1 MRTVLLSPVNR
12 GNAVELGRK
21 TFKKQILKK
30 GSLDYEGRRIDFD
43 DRYLT
48 DLANA
53 FKEGAFDAVPF
64 QLADAGNAHTNDP
77 ERTRGEVI
85 GLEVTPDG
93 LDAIVELT
101 DDGAQVVEN
110 NPKLGVSAR
119 IIEGVKHAMGGQAWP
134 RAIQHVLGTLDP
146 RVTGMRPWEAIQL
159 AADATGE
166 TVVDLTDATYIDDVG
181 DTTGVAPAAPSA
193 AHDTAS
199 TSTGSTDTT
208 HEEGAVPDVKD
219 QKPGAQPD
227 VTGSEADQLTDE
239 ELEQILAEVEAEF
252 DTAATGDTDPDGPGQ
267 DDPDAENDD
276 EEDDGEETVDGDE
289 GAEESL
295 AALAN
300 DGSQGE
306 AIELAN
312 AQLRETRIELA
323 RLRDES
329 DENAYT
335 RERDALAREC
345 GIPPRIVD
353 MAKPLLKGDSHVIS
367 LANGDEV
374 DAGAIVRQVFTEL
387 GNTIKALDLSAELG
401 HQVDLAK
408 SEQER
413 QAAEAEEADRRKF
426 SEDARSA
433 YTF

>member
-21 TFKKQILKK
+21 TFRKEVLRK
-30 GSLDYEGRRIDFD
+30 GALDYEGRRIEFD
-43 DRYLT
+43 DQYLT
-48 DLANA
+48 DLASA
-53 FKEGAFDAVPF
+53 FKAGAFDTVPF
-64 QLADAGNAHTNDP
+64 QLADSANSHTNDP

-101 DDGAQVVEN
+101 DDGARVVEN

-119 IIEGVKHAMGGQAWP
+119 IIEGVKHAMGGQTWP

-166 TVVDLTDATYIDDVG
+166 TVVDLTDAPYTDDAG
-181 DTTGVAPAAPSA
+181 HTTGAAPEVPSA
-193 AHDTAS
+193 PDTHDTAR
-199 TSTGSTDTT
+199 TGSTDTID
-208 HEEGAVPDVKD
+208 EEGAVPDVKD
-219 QKPGAQPD
+219 QKPGTQPD
-227 VTGSEADQLTDE
+227 VTDELTDE

-252 DTAATGDTDPDGPGQ
+252 DTSDTTDTYPDGPGQ

-276 EEDDGEETVDGDE
+276 EEDDEEGTVDGDE

>member
-21 TFKKQILKK
+21 TFRKEVLRK
-30 GSLDYEGRRIDFD
+30 GSLDYEGRRIEFD
-43 DRYLT
+43 DQYLT

-53 FKEGAFDAVPF
+53 FKAGAFDTVPF
-64 QLADAGNAHTNDP
+64 QLADSGNAHTNDP

-119 IIEGVKHAMGGQAWP
+119 IIEGVKHAMGGQSWP

-166 TVVDLTDATYIDDVG
+166 TVVDLTNAPYTDD
-181 DTTGVAPAAPSA
+181 DTRDPAGAAPEAPSAPAA
-193 AHDTAS
+193 HDS
-199 TSTGSTDTT
+199 GSTETHTT
-208 HEEGAVPDVKD
+208 EQEGAVPDVKD
-219 QKPGAQPD
+219 QKPGTQPD
-227 VTGSEADQLTDE
+227 TTTGHQADELTDE

-252 DTAATGDTDPDGPGQ
+252 DDADTTPAFPDGPGQ
-267 DDPDAENDD
+267 DDGD
-276 EEDDGEETVDGDE
+276 EDDVEAEDGEDDDQES
-289 GAEESL
+289 EEAL
-295 AALAN
+295 AAALAN
-300 DGSQGE
+300 DDGAQGE

-335 RERDALAREC
+335 RERDALARES

-367 LANGDEV
+367 LANGDQV

-387 GNTIKALDLSAELG
+387 GNTIKALDLTAELG

-408 SEQER
+408 SEADR

>member
-1 MRTVLLSPVNR
+1 MTRTVLLTPVNR
-12 GNAVELGRK
+12 GDTVELGRK

-30 GSLDYEGRRIDFD
+30 GSLDYDGRKIEFD

-53 FKEGAFDAVPF
+53 FKAGAFDAVPF
-64 QLADAGNAHTNDP
+64 QLADDANRHTNDP

-146 RVTGMRPWEAIQL
+146 RVTGMRPWEAVQL

-166 TVVDLTDATYIDDVG
+166 TVVDLTNTPYTVTSDASPEPG
-181 DTTGVAPAAPSA
+181 SGVDQEAAATLTEPAPTAP
-193 AHDTAS
+193 TI
-199 TSTGSTDTT
+199 TDK
-208 HEEGAVPDVKD
+208 EGAVPDVKD
-219 QKPGAQPD
+219 QKPGTQPD
-227 VTGSEADQLTDE
+227 ATTDDLTDE
-239 ELEQILAEVEAEF
+239 ELQQILAEVEAEF
-252 DTAATGDTDPDGPGQ
+252 DDTAPAQPVPGEGENPGGGDAEDEDAGE
-267 DDPDAENDD
+267 DPDADD
-276 EEDDGEETVDGDE
+276 PA
-289 GAEESL
+289 AESAL
-295 AALAN
+295 AAALATEEG
-300 DGSQGE
+300 D
-306 AIELAN
+306 AVELAN
-312 AQLRETRIELA
+312 AQLEQQRIELA

-335 RERDALAREC
+335 RERDRLARES

-353 MAKPLLKGDSHVIS
+353 MAKPLLKGDSHVVE
-367 LANGDEV
+367 LANGDTV
-374 DAGAIVRQVFTEL
+374 DAGAIVRQVFAEL
-387 GNTIKALDLSAELG
+387 GNTIKALDLGSELG

-408 SEQER
+408 SEEER
-413 QAAEAEEADRRKF
+413 QAAEAEEAKRREF
-426 SEDARSA
+426 SEQVRSA